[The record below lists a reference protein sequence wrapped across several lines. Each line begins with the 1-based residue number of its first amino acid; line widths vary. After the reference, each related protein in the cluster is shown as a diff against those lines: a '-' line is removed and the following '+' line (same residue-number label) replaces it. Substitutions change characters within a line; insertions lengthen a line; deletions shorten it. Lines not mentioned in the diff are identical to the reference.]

1 MCAHQSAAARET
13 GNCCTESRV
22 SRGSGQSKVCL
33 SSNGQEIKEEAKV
46 GPQRPGDHYFSGTG
60 NAKAIPFGQ
69 KEFGVHVRKPFPIF
83 FLCVCASEAHS
94 IRPQQVK

>member
-1 MCAHQSAAARET
+1 M
-13 GNCCTESRV
+13 
-22 SRGSGQSKVCL
+22 CL

-69 KEFGVHVRKPFPIF
+69 KEFGVHVRKSFPIF
-83 FLCVCASEAHS
+83 FVCVLLRHTQLDLSRLNENHVFLGS
-94 IRPQQVK
+94 G